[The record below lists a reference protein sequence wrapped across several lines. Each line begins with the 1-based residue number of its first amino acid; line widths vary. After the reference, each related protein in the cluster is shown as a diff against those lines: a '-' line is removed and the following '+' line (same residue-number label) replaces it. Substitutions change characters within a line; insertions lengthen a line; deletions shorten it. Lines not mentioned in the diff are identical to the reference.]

1 MNNSLYPKYYLS
13 PYHQFDEGGISDYV
27 VEETVVD
34 EKTAEFEK
42 EIKQYDAEIALLG
55 DVDESSSQEDIIK
68 FEKFKKERN
77 LAIKNYQEA
86 REKRSEKS
94 TPFQKG
100 IRNIIIKGLH
110 RDIDPNGETR
120 SITIKGDPNATFTL
134 TATTASGCSILEEE
148 IENFQLPSNGKHQ
161 VNVKF
166 PKLDARATSETFAIE
181 IIPAAD
187 STLGTFI
194 HGDPKIYDTT
204 LDSDYSAEEL
214 KAVKEAR
221 NVLPIK
227 NDSNIESI
235 TKLYQY
241 KNPTVTFTN
250 ASTQTGPAL
259 GVTGSDITKTGKA
272 KTSTEGTAGYTST
285 TYSLTIVENP
295 TDYAGFLYVKG
306 NPNFN
311 DNITNNQTIKKIVR
325 RETPGET
332 TSTSVLRL
340 DPITT
345 MTDSDGIITGDLIQG
360 MNIKGCVSYT
370 KTVVTSASTDNCYLP
385 VDQFKLLDTNNLFE
399 GMIVS
404 GKGVYNYPI
413 TITNVDCNDSIVTLS
428 SKHVIRDNTI
438 LTFEHCVNTSVR
450 KVETNIDSEGKACIT
465 IGESVV
471 PDRMELSFTEN
482 NTVVSGVMK
491 QSGSGSNSITSTTD
505 VDVVKFDGKDVTYT
519 LNLDNFITTT
529 PNAYD
534 QDVLI
539 KKDTATGVYILKRDS
554 DSNVS
559 SKTVTVIANPSHGTV
574 GSWSTTAKTITYT
587 PNTGF
592 IGLDSFTFTVSDGA
606 NSSEEK
612 RVFITV
618 N

>member
-1 MNNSLYPKYYLS
+1 MNNSLYPTYYLS
-13 PYHQFDEGGISDYV
+13 PYHQLGGGEESEGSG
-27 VEETVVD
+27 
-34 EKTAEFEK
+34 
-42 EIKQYDAEIALLG
+42 
-55 DVDESSSQEDIIK
+55 
-68 FEKFKKERN
+68 
-77 LAIKNYQEA
+77 
-86 REKRSEKS
+86 KS
-94 TPFQKG
+94 TPLQKE
-100 IRNIIIKGLH
+100 IRNIIIKDIH

-148 IENFQLPSNGKHQ
+148 MENFQLSSNGKHQ
-161 VNVKF
+161 INVKF
-166 PKLDARATSETFAIE
+166 PKLDARATSETFTIE
-181 IIPAAD
+181 TKPAAD

-194 HGDPKIYDTT
+194 HGDPKLYDTT
-204 LDSDYSAEEL
+204 LDSDYSEEEL
-214 KAVKEAR
+214 KALKEAR
-221 NVLPIK
+221 NVFPIK
-227 NDSNIESI
+227 DDSNIESI

-250 ASTQTGPAL
+250 TGRFSVVGA
-259 GVTGSDITKTGKA
+259 DITKTGKA
-272 KTSTEGTAGYTST
+272 KTLTDGTAGDTPT
-285 TYSLTIVENP
+285 TYNLTI
-295 TDYAGFLYVKG
+295 TASGALMYVKPG
-306 NPNFN
+306 FNFN

-340 DPITT
+340 DPSTT

-370 KTVVTSASTDNCYLP
+370 KTVVSGVGTDNCYLP

-399 GMIVS
+399 GMEVS

-539 KKDTATGVYILKRDS
+539 KKDTATNIFMLKGDS
-554 DSNVS
+554 DANAS
-559 SKTVTVIANPSHGTV
+559 SKTVAIVANPSHGTV
-574 GSWSTTAKTITYT
+574 VAVESDALSKTYT
-587 PNTGF
+587 PHTGF
-592 IGLDSFTFTVSDGA
+592 IGLDSFTFKTYDTT
-606 NSSEEK
+606 NYSEEK